1 MLTRNQTREVEEI
14 LLLQNTD
21 SMQEQGEWR
30 IRIRNTDH
38 PHAYACMHVCTH
50 ICMRCSIY
58 TYICNIHLH
67 SCIIQHVSSTYL
79 VLNPISD
86 YQSPVTRTP
95 LRKPLQKHK
104 QNNIKQTNAVKPTK
118 QTYRKPNTNKLQT
131 CNIGKLR
138 PRPGRR
144 ASCVGRPSGAQP
156 ATQKS

>member
-1 MLTRNQTREVEEI
+1 MYYT
-14 LLLQNTD
+14 
-21 SMQEQGEWR
+21 
-30 IRIRNTDH
+30 
-38 PHAYACMHVCTH
+38 ACQLNLPGPKPYK
-50 ICMRCSIY
+50 RLSKP
-58 TYICNIHLH
+58 CN
-67 SCIIQHVSSTYL
+67 SNSFKETSTET
-79 VLNPISD
+79 
-86 YQSPVTRTP
+86 Q
-95 LRKPLQKHK
+95 K